1 MIGCYRVFDWVF
13 DWVLEGRDVGRHR
26 PRPPAGEQMPRARR
40 RSSVNHDNKKKTKMV
55 ERNKKKYI
63 FFPTKNI
70 QKEKKINVGTK
81 SQPDVKPLFRRQTNR
96 VPPFS
101 SEFYSSWIG
110 FYRVGLINTQ
120 LNWFLSSF
128 TGFYWVLL
136 GFTGFYWVLLGFTG
150 FY

>member
-1 MIGCYRVFDWVF
+1 MLPSFWLGFWLGFR
-13 DWVLEGRDVGRHR
+13 R
-26 PRPPAGEQMPRARR
+26 PRRWTSSAEAAGRRTDAARTAPVVR
-40 RSSVNHDNKKKTKMV
+40 ESRQQKENKNGGKKQ
-55 ERNKKKYI
+55 KKI
-63 FFPTKNI
+63 HFFPTKNI